1 MNKIVRISTQ
11 KASTEV
17 SVLAPLP
24 ENPDH
29 LIVLGIA
36 LHPHTKNL
44 KVIKDFVKL
53 TDDREIN
60 KKQAGLRK
68 FLSSETHD
76 RTSDEYY
83 DEKDRLEDELLALQ
97 TRRESE
103 IELLHKKAIL
113 YLKNVPITVI
123 SETGEEVQVIIPD
136 SRTYVDESLWLSP
149 EECRAVLLDIILE
162 DESLRD
168 SIFSKLSNGIF
179 SGVYASDIAS
189 GKSVDTE
196 THGELKVKN

>member
-1 MNKIVRISTQ
+1 MSKIVRISTQ

-17 SVLAPLP
+17 SVLAPLS

-29 LIVLGIA
+29 LIILGVA

-60 KKQAGLRK
+60 KKQAELRK

-76 RTSDEYY
+76 RTSDDYY
-83 DEKDRLEDELLALQ
+83 DEKDKLENELLELQ
-97 TRRESE
+97 TVREDA
-103 IELLHKKAIL
+103 IEQLHRKTIL

-123 SETGEEVQVIIPD
+123 SETGEEIQTIIPD
-136 SRTYVDESLWLSP
+136 SRTYVDESLWPSP

-179 SGVYASDIAS
+179 SGVYASDTPS
-189 GKSVDTE
+189 GKPVDTE
-196 THGELKVKN
+196 THGDLKVKN